1 MNERV
6 LRRLKE
12 YLDIPDGKYTDEHI
26 VNTHEGSSIEAQIE
40 ISIALEDA
48 GIVLE
53 DLGISLKDIGKTLD
67 NMFPSWKDIILSLI
81 HISEPTRPY

>member
-6 LRRLKE
+6 LKRLKE
-12 YLDIPDGKYTDEHI
+12 YLDFPDGKFTDEFM
-26 VNTHEGSSIEAQIE
+26 VKTYGGSEIEAQIE

-67 NMFPSWKDIILSLI
+67 NMFPSWKDIIQST
-81 HISEPTRPY
+81 SK